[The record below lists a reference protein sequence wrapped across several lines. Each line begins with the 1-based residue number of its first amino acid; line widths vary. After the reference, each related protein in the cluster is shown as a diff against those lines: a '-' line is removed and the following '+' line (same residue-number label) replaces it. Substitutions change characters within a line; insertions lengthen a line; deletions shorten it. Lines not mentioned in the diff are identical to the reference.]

1 MKFSSAKIVNYMLA
15 KFNSEFIAE
24 NKPEDFILKEIRQRE
39 GYRYAFQIE
48 TRVVAS
54 KVVMRIYFNIS
65 NRQFMTPYELQN
77 INEEDCI
84 STRAF
89 VSEGTLVLSTISG
102 DGDDDFQQ
110 GDGVIDP
117 TQAPF
122 ELLLS
127 VCKDEW

>member
-1 MKFSSAKIVNYMLA
+1 
-15 KFNSEFIAE
+15 
-24 NKPEDFILKEIRQRE
+24 
-39 GYRYAFQIE
+39 
-48 TRVVAS
+48 
-54 KVVMRIYFNIS
+54 
-65 NRQFMTPYELQN
+65 MTPYELQN